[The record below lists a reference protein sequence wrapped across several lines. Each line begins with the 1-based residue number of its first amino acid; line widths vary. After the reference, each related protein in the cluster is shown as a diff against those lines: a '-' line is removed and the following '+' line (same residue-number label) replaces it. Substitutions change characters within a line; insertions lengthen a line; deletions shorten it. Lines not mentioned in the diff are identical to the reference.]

1 MQVGNWQVDLINDC
15 WMRLDGG
22 GAFGLVPKV
31 LWQKHLPADED
42 NLVPFSATCLLLR
55 GHGHI
60 ALIDTGLG
68 YKIPPKMQ
76 SLWKIERPTGGLIEA
91 LQSLGLRPDDVDTVI
106 CTHLH
111 SDHAGGN
118 TELNDQGHL
127 VASFPNATYYVQER
141 EYQDAMQP
149 NERTR
154 ATYDEGNYR
163 PLMDQGLLTL
173 LEGDEEILPGV
184 EGIVTRGHTPGH
196 MCVRISD
203 GEDHLAFVC
212 DLASLAVHFENL
224 AWMAAYD
231 VEPLYTLES
240 KKTWREWVIE
250 HQAIIV
256 FPHDV
261 NRPVCR
267 AVATEG
273 KFVLHTLNERWV
285 NG

>member
-1 MQVGNWQVDLINDC
+1 MQIGNWQVDLINDC
-15 WMRLDGG
+15 WLRLDGG

-42 NLVPFSATCLLLR
+42 NLVPFSSTCLLLR
-55 GHGHI
+55 GYGHV

-68 YKIPPKMQ
+68 YKMPPKMQ
-76 SLWKIERPTGGLIEA
+76 NLWRVDRSAGGLIET
-91 LQSLGLRPDDVDTVI
+91 LQTLGLQPHDVDTVI

-118 TELNDQGHL
+118 TKLDEQGRL
-127 VASFPNATYYVQER
+127 AVSFPNATYFVQER

-154 ATYDEGNYR
+154 ATYNEENYR

-173 LEGDEEILPGV
+173 LDGDAEILPGV

-203 GEDHLAFVC
+203 GEEHLVFVC

-231 VEPLYTLES
+231 VEPLHSLEN
-240 KKTWREWVIE
+240 KKTWRNWAIE
-250 HQAIIV
+250 HQAFVV

-267 AVATEG
+267 ASIQED
-273 KFVLHTLNERWV
+273 KFVLQTLNERWV